1 MMNSSDIINRPSYQ
15 GVDYMKFIM
24 ALCVVAIHVNS
35 ANCVLTHWP
44 PCIKWLIN
52 LAVPFFFVCS
62 GFLLAR
68 KLDRQPDD
76 VQRRKTLW
84 KRAFT
89 IFRIFGCWLL
99 IYLPITVYLDARNGD
114 SVAHDAVAYF
124 GRVLLSGESE
134 YAYPLWFL
142 YSMAIVLTVYAV
154 LYKIKHIERILFA
167 LFAIVLAVNSLQ
179 SWDCLQDI
187 SLLKPFN
194 LLTHRTL
201 GGGTYIMAGII
212 LYRMRFVPSLWLSLG
227 LVVVSVSLFILKLPY
242 WELCGG
248 VALFALAVRINS
260 SEASPRTWWRLMS
273 MWIYY
278 LHMYV
283 IFFLSLYFGAKG
295 EFLTAPVLYCI
306 VLALAVVLSALLVR
320 LQAIKSCSWLNFLI
334 S

>member
-1 MMNSSDIINRPSYQ
+1 MNNSFSILNRPVFA
-15 GVDYMKFIM
+15 GVDYIKFMM

-35 ANCVLTHWP
+35 AECVLTHWP
-44 PCIKWLIN
+44 PAVEWLIR
-52 LAVPFFFVCS
+52 LAVPFFFISS

-68 KLDRQPDD
+68 KLERQPDD

-84 KRAFT
+84 ERAFT

-114 SVAHDAVAYF
+114 SVAHDVVVYF

-142 YSMAIVLTVYAV
+142 YSMAIVLTIYAV

-179 SWDCLQDI
+179 SWECLQDI
-187 SLLKPFN
+187 SLLKLFN
-194 LLTHRTL
+194 LLTQRTL

-212 LYRMRFVPSLWLSLG
+212 LYRMRFVPSLWLSLAF
-227 LVVVSVSLFILKLPY
+227 VAVSVLLFVLHLPY

-248 VALFALAVRINS
+248 VALFAVALRINS
-260 SEASPRTWWRLMS
+260 SESSPRTWWRSMS

-283 IFFLSLYFGAKG
+283 IFFLSLYFGAEG

-306 VLALAVVLSALLVR
+306 VLALAVALSALLVR
-320 LQAIKSCSWLNFLI
+320 LQATKSCAWLNFLI